1 MVDRVLSAAPSS
13 AERPVTRLTERER
26 EVLELLPSMRS
37 VVEIA
42 EDLAVSVNTV
52 KTHQR
57 AIYHKLGADNR
68 RAAVLRARSVGLL
81 SGPSSSVPRSVR
93 GRN

>member
-1 MVDRVLSAAPSS
+1 MVGRVLSAGPSASAP
-13 AERPVTRLTERER
+13 PVVALTERER

-42 EDLAVSVNTV
+42 EDLAVSANTV

-57 AIYHKLGADNR
+57 AIYHKLGAETR
-68 RAAVLRARSVGLL
+68 RAAVLRARRVGLL
-81 SGPSSSVPRSVR
+81 SSSD
-93 GRN
+93 